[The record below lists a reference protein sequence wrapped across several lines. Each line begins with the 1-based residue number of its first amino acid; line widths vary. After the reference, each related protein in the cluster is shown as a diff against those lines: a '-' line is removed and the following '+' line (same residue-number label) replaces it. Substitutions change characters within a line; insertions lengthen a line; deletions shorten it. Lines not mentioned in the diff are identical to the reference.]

1 MNNQAR
7 HWSFTWN
14 TNVKS
19 HKLPNKD
26 KLKVFMDTNA
36 ENAVFQLE
44 KGLIKGKEHY
54 QGCFTLIGPRRS
66 NSYVLKTFENRF
78 ENVSGL
84 SIQIISN
91 LEATLAYTTKSETR
105 VAGPWYCGSL

>member
-14 TNVKS
+14 TNIAR

-26 KLKVFMDTNA
+26 KLKTFLDIIA

-66 NSYVLKTFENRF
+66 KFMFLRPLK
-78 ENVSGL
+78 
-84 SIQIISN
+84 IN
-91 LEATLAYTTKSETR
+91 LKMY
-105 VAGPWYCGSL
+105 